1 MGLFDI
7 FKKKEKKT
15 GLVASRQQA
24 IAVPEEDRQLS
35 VTLESLPSVNGI
47 DKTRLIE
54 ITDPSILARIDA
66 LIPSAGTSGVNIRN
80 IAHQSK
86 ETLYKV
92 ILKNG
97 GELMDSKTMEGAKRA
112 TVAGKNGIRE
122 NANLLAV
129 EPDKIGTIANAG
141 ACAFNVASVVVGQ
154 YYMQQI
160 DSKLSDITRSVDQ
173 IMESIEIQYKGSV
186 TSLIESVHSVSKFQ
200 LSSLQNDELRNR
212 ELDHIQ
218 VLKDECQ
225 KLLSEAESKIELI
238 LDSDLSTYNQYAT
251 KTKELEK
258 WLKYQELLIQSL
270 QQIDTLDFTLYLGT
284 KTKEHCFS
292 SLGSHAKK
300 YDDLHQEVIAWH
312 KTNCSKFKIDMS
324 KERRKH
330 AGLLAMLEKPID
342 LINEEWNYMAVPC
355 ETIGLIKEQTEE
367 TQSVCYNPENPFIE
381 DVEIVIDGDKR
392 YYLSKRQ

>member
-7 FKKKEKKT
+7 FKKTEKKT
-15 GLVASRQQA
+15 ILVTSQQQA
-24 IAVPEEDRQLS
+24 VAVSEEDKQLS
-35 VTLESLPSVNGI
+35 VALESLPSVNGVN
-47 DKTRLIE
+47 KTRLIE

-66 LIPSAGTSGVNIRN
+66 LIPSIGTSEVSIGNIV
-80 IAHQSK
+80 HQPK

-92 ILKNG
+92 VLKNG

-112 TVAGKNGIRE
+112 MVKGKNGIRE
-122 NANLLAV
+122 NTNLLAV
-129 EPDKIGTIANAG
+129 EPDKIGMIANVG
-141 ACAFNVASVVVGQ
+141 ACAFNVASMVVGQ

-160 DSKLSDITRSVDQ
+160 DSKLSDIARSVDQ

-200 LSSLQNDELRNR
+200 LSSLQNDELRSR

-218 VLKDECQ
+218 DLKDECQ

-238 LDSDLSTYNQYAT
+238 LGSDLSTYNQYAT

-270 QQIDTLDFTLYLGT
+270 QQIDTLDFTLYLGA

-292 SLGSHAKK
+292 SFGSHVRK

-312 KTNCSKFKIDMS
+312 KTNCSKFKIDVS

-330 AGLLAMLEKPID
+330 AGLLAIFEKPID
-342 LINEEWNYMAVPC
+342 LINEEWNYTTVSC
-355 ETIGLIKEQTEE
+355 ETISLIKEQTGEM
-367 TQSVCYNPENPFIE
+367 QSISYNPENPFIE